1 MNYTVKQLADMMDL
15 SEHTLRYYT
24 DMGLLPCGRDNA
36 NRRVFD
42 EDSVNWVTGI
52 KCMRKCGMSIEAI
65 KTYSDL
71 CMAEDSPEN
80 MRARAEIILSQQNV
94 AHERLREAQE
104 IADYMDRKVAHYEAI
119 LAGTI
124 ADDSNPNRW
133 KDTPPKKC

>member
-1 MNYTVKQLADMMDL
+1 MTYTVKQLADLMDI

-24 DMGLLPCGRDNA
+24 DMGLLPCGRDKA

-52 KCMRKCGMSIEAI
+52 KCMRNCGMSIEAI
-65 KTYSDL
+65 KAYSDL
-71 CMAEDSPEN
+71 CMAEESPKN
-80 MRARAEIILSQQNV
+80 MRARAEIILSQQSV

-124 ADDSNPNRW
+124 ADDSNPNRCN
-133 KDTPPKKC
+133 DTPPQK